1 MTEARRVEGLPGV
14 GWAWYVPR
22 MPLRLIRSDSNAA
35 LWSACAEGFLDEVA
49 GRTGPR
55 DFPAYMLLSHR
66 VQRDALLEMASHRGV
81 PGWLNPPIAFF
92 SDLRRM
98 FGIEARPVGIL
109 TGRMLVARLAGQ
121 TALRVGVRRAG
132 RDRGPSGTH
141 MLDRVFS
148 ELLPEGVSPK
158 RLRQALEQLEGDEF
172 TRRRNAWV
180 ADTYESFLSELEER
194 DLYDPRSIHAMV
206 SESIEAGGLREALGG
221 AMRLHIFGIT
231 SLRSRQRLFRV
242 LAEQDDV
249 EVRIYLPFEDEPSE
263 WDELATGGSET
274 IERALNSEDAA
285 AAGIAGDAGP
295 EQPVPGE
302 DSVTVQPVPDSVRE
316 AAWVARRVKR
326 LLAEG
331 RAAPHEV
338 AIVARSGHQD
348 TRLMHTALELAG
360 VPSTARLRTVLAEIP
375 ALKAL
380 LQLLRAEADGW
391 TYDRLRQVLSG
402 PYFSPGVDLRPIDV
416 LAVARRLAG
425 RTEWSDGLTR
435 LARDVEGEQGWRWR
449 RKGISPDRMRVD
461 LPLFEGF
468 FREAGALAGPR
479 AERDWIDLTLEIL
492 GGRRF
497 EMRSRLC
504 RPVGDRW
511 DIVRLDQRGVEHVE
525 RLLREWK
532 DLVRSDEPLEPAR
545 WYERLRRLLEAN
557 ELALSTPLKEGVQVL
572 EAHQAALSPFR
583 FTFIVHANDGVFPR
597 VPTSLGVF
605 ADEERCRLREIGLPL
620 TDRTEAMRRER
631 TLWRSVARG
640 GRVTISYRTTDANG
654 VPRLP
659 SLMVPEH
666 DPTLELPRTLDLETT
681 EAAAGD
687 LSPVSPAQQ
696 QRADV
701 LRLKKVRRGG
711 DHGKFLTAYP
721 DLLSRGVLGAFAD
734 ELRSGG
740 LDPFVRVE
748 MDLGHSAEEDARE
761 VLDPQSVFEM
771 KHPISLRPTAW
782 NGKLRDPVVMEELE
796 RKFESDYLWSSSQL
810 EKYGKRPFDFLLDK
824 VLHLEE
830 VAEAEEDTSA
840 LTFGNVAHGI
850 LEGFYAALL
859 HDPPSEFDERAAET
873 LDRVADRVIA
883 DLESDRDQWLGLEA
897 LWAVT
902 RDDVRE
908 RVRAYLEWELP
919 YASKKGERPIA
930 VELQFGFEGGP
941 PVAIEGLDVSG
952 RPARLLL
959 RGRIDRVDRYGGA
972 QGGVLRVLDYKS
984 GFGSLPRKKGY
995 EDGAL
1000 LQTALYMKAV
1010 EVLGLGSVDS
1020 GRYRGIRKPGQPAN
1034 KYEIKLS
1041 QVEPVLRLALSIP
1054 ARVRAGSFEAVQA
1067 GSADIADWQP
1077 GRDVT
1082 RNASALVDGTRFDRL
1097 SE

>member
-1 MTEARRVEGLPGV
+1 MS
-14 GWAWYVPR
+14 
-22 MPLRLIRSDSNAA
+22 LRLIRSDSNAA
-35 LWSACAEGFLDEVA
+35 LWSTCAEGFLDEVA

-66 VQRDALLEMASHRGV
+66 VQRDALLEMASNRGV

-92 SDLRRM
+92 SDLHRM

-121 TALRVGVRRAG
+121 TALRVGMHTAG

-158 RLRQALEQLEGDEF
+158 RLRQALEQLDGDEF

-180 ADTYESFLSELEER
+180 ADTYESFLSELEQR

-206 SESIEAGGLREALGG
+206 SDSIEEGGLRKALGG
-221 AMRLHIFGIT
+221 ARRLHIFGVT

-242 LAEQDDV
+242 FAEQDDV
-249 EVRIYLPFEDEPSE
+249 EVRIYLPFEEEPSE
-263 WDELATGGSET
+263 WDDLATGGSET
-274 IERALNSEDAA
+274 LERTSVSEDAVP
-285 AAGIAGDAGP
+285 AGTAGDAD
-295 EQPVPGE
+295 PVPP
-302 DSVTVQPVPDSVRE
+302 DPSKRSVTVQPAPDSVRE
-316 AAWVARRVKR
+316 TSWVAWRVKR

-338 AIVARSGHQD
+338 AIVARTGHQD

-360 VPSTARLRTVLAEIP
+360 VPSTARLRSVLAEIP

-391 TYDRLRQVLSG
+391 TYDQLRQVLAG
-402 PYFSPGVDLRPIDV
+402 PYFSPGVDLRSIDV

-425 RTEWSDGLTR
+425 RTEWSDGLSR
-435 LARDVEGEQGWRWR
+435 LARDIEGEQGWRWL
-449 RKGISPDRMRVD
+449 RKGISPAGLRADI
-461 LPLFEGF
+461 PLLEGF
-468 FREAGALAGPR
+468 FREAGVLAGPR
-479 AERDWIDLTLEIL
+479 PEGDWIDLTLEIL
-492 GGRRF
+492 DGRRF

-532 DLVRSDEPLEPAR
+532 DLVRSDEPLEPAE

-583 FTFIVHANDGVFPR
+583 YTFIVHANDGVFPR
-597 VPTSLGVF
+597 APASLGVF
-605 ADEERCRLREIGLPL
+605 GDEERFRLRELGLPL
-620 TDRTEAMRRER
+620 TDRAEAMRRER

-640 GRVTISYRTTDANG
+640 DRVTITYRTTDANG

-666 DPTLELPRTLDLETT
+666 DPALELPRTLDLEAT
-681 EAAAGD
+681 EATAAD
-687 LSPVSPAQQ
+687 RAPVSPAQQ

-701 LRLKKVRRGG
+701 LRLKKVRCGG
-711 DHGKFLTAYP
+711 DRGQFLTAYP
-721 DLLSRGVLGAFAD
+721 ELLSRGVLGAFAD

-748 MDLGHSAEEDARE
+748 RDLGHSAEEDERE
-761 VLDPQSVFEM
+761 VQDPPSVSEIER
-771 KHPISLRPTAW
+771 PISLRPTAW
-782 NGKLRDPVVMEELE
+782 NGKLRDPVVLAELE
-796 RKFESDYLWSSSQL
+796 RKFEPEYLWSSSQL
-810 EKYGKRPFDFLLDK
+810 EKYGKRPFDFLLER
-824 VLHLEE
+824 VLQLEKLE
-830 VAEAEEDTSA
+830 EAEEDTSA
-840 LTFGNVAHGI
+840 LTFGSVAHGI

-859 HDPPSEFDERAAET
+859 DDLPSDFDERAAAT
-873 LDRVADRVIA
+873 LERVADRVIA
-883 DLESDRDQWLGLEA
+883 ELESDRDQWLGLEP

-902 RDDVRE
+902 RDDVRD

-919 YASKKGERPIA
+919 YACKKGERPIA

-941 PVAIEGLDVSG
+941 AVAIEGVDVSG

-959 RGRIDRVDRYGGA
+959 RGRIDRVDRCGGE

-984 GFGSLPRKKGY
+984 GFGSLPLKKGY
-995 EDGAL
+995 KDGSL
-1000 LQTALYMKAV
+1000 LQTALYMKAI

-1020 GRYRGIRKPGQPAN
+1020 GRYRGIRKPGAPAN

-1041 QVEPVLRLALSIP
+1041 EAEPALRLALSIP
-1054 ARVRAGSFEAVQA
+1054 ARVRAGLFEAVQA
-1067 GSADIADWQP
+1067 ESAAITDWQP

-1097 SE
+1097 LE